1 MASSG
6 EQPGSVPVAGHEEPS
21 DHWLLQQFQEGN
33 QDAATE
39 IYLRYARRL
48 RGLARKQCSP
58 VLARCVEADDI
69 VQSVFRSFFRRAKHG
84 YYDIPEEGE
93 LWRLFLV
100 ITLNK
105 VRAKGDF
112 HHAAKRDIRL
122 VTHGLP
128 PDPVLPAKLG
138 RNEGAGAFLQMVLD
152 EALEQLPEHHRRIV
166 QLRIEGYDLEEIAEK
181 VQRAKR
187 TVERVLQQFRVH
199 LKSLLSED
207 EATET

>member
-69 VQSVFRSFFRRAKHG
+69 VQSVFRTFFPRAKHG

-93 LWRLFLV
+93 LWRPVLLSP
-100 ITLNK
+100 LNK
-105 VRAKGDF
+105 VRDDRGF
-112 HHAAKRDIRL
+112 HQADKRDIRL
-122 VTHGLP
+122 ATH
-128 PDPVLPAKLG
+128 VL
-138 RNEGAGAFLQMVLD
+138 
-152 EALEQLPEHHRRIV
+152 
-166 QLRIEGYDLEEIAEK
+166 
-181 VQRAKR
+181 
-187 TVERVLQQFRVH
+187 
-199 LKSLLSED
+199 
-207 EATET
+207 